1 MDIGLARGQLVLSRT
16 FHNLVVVALA
26 AVLAGAAAAPCRAS
40 ATGGSELGMVDSIG
54 EVTDVIVG
62 HNTRGPYSLSWTN
75 FDANGIS
82 VIINGRSLKN
92 GADCKI
98 DTANG
103 IISFDSILINDAIA
117 RVSYRTLPGKSKR
130 AAGGTS
136 IPVTLN
142 LRSGATGSLRMTG
155 LYAQDDP
162 NNPNAGKSI
171 IGLGGDKAWG
181 SGKLNSMFLISQSN
195 EGSGSG
201 GGLWDRAAMK
211 LGGDTSIGKLKF
223 TGSYLHA
230 GDQFG
235 GGKEYGTDVG
245 KELIN
250 LATAFAPTKTVQA
263 SASFLSAEDK
273 TNGSRTVTNEQNLVF
288 TPVLSTQLAFK
299 HSISDLTAPGG
310 IQDNVS
316 TSGVALSS
324 TAIRRVTL
332 RSSMMQKTSDLAG
345 AEQAFSAGVTAK
357 PVDQL
362 NLDIGYGTLENNAVG
377 HQAST
382 DVKVTAAPI
391 KQVAVQA
398 GYSGVDSTKLGQFTK
413 TNVAVQ
419 ATPVKNVQI
428 QGSMAD
434 NVENSNQQFSR
445 DVSVSSTPAAFA
457 KLTAMFSQKGINSL
471 DDVTK
476 GAVLQLTPGK
486 RTRLSAGYRYAET
499 GPRVLTIRDYL
510 AETKP
515 WDFLSL
521 SGTYRQRDLR
531 ASDMVDSASMSMSL
545 SPTRFFALKGDYQSN
560 PEDKTGAVQNFNTT
574 SVGLTT
580 KIGSV
585 GVETNYFQKDE
596 YAVDTLSDERGVG
609 LALPAFGHG
618 QITTGCKL
626 GRTLGSSDLGTRTY
640 SLGYRHSVGS
650 DFSLSLTGNYTQYLL
665 NKMLQPDKTEVSAEA
680 SLGVKF

>member
-1 MDIGLARGQLVLSRT
+1 MPSCCIEWEHGHSSFVYTRVMDISLARGRVVLSRT
-16 FHNLVVVALA
+16 FHNLVVVAIA
-26 AVLAGAAAAPCRAS
+26 AVLAGALAAPCRAS
-40 ATGGSELGMVDSIG
+40 ASGGSELGMVDSIG

-75 FDANGIS
+75 FDADGIS

-92 GADCKI
+92 VADYRI
-98 DTANG
+98 DIAKG
-103 IISFDSILINDAIA
+103 IVSFNSVLVNDAIV

-130 AAGGTS
+130 AVGGTS

-142 LRSGATGSLRMTG
+142 LRSSATGNLRMTG
-155 LYAQDDP
+155 LFAQDDP
-162 NNPNAGKSI
+162 KNPNAGKSI

-181 SGKLNSMFLISQSN
+181 SGKLNSMFLISQRN
-195 EGSGSG
+195 ESSGSD

-211 LGGDTSIGKLKF
+211 FGGDTSIGMLKF
-223 TGSYLHA
+223 SGSYLHA
-230 GDQFG
+230 GDSFG

-263 SASFLSAEDK
+263 SASFLSAEDSK
-273 TNGSRTVTNEQNLVF
+273 KGTRTVTNEQSLVF

-299 HSISDLTAPGG
+299 RSTSDLTVPGG
-310 IQDNVS
+310 MNDNVS
-316 TSGVALSS
+316 TSGVQLSS

-332 RSSMMQKTSDLAG
+332 RSSMTQRTSDLTG
-345 AEQAFSAGVTAK
+345 AEQAFSAGVSAK
-357 PVDQL
+357 PIDQVSF
-362 NLDIGYGTLENNAVG
+362 DVGYATLESNAVG

-382 DVKVTAAPI
+382 DVKVSATPV

-398 GYSGVDSTKLGQFTK
+398 AYSGVDSTRLGQVT
-413 TNVAVQ
+413 
-419 ATPVKNVQI
+419 
-428 QGSMAD
+428 
-434 NVENSNQQFSR
+434 NSN
-445 DVSVSSTPAAFA
+445 VSVSSTPAAFA
-457 KLTAMFSQKGINSL
+457 KLTAMFSQKGIDSL

-476 GAVLQLTPGK
+476 GAELQLVPTK
-486 RTRLSAGYRYAET
+486 HTRLVAGYKYAEA
-499 GPRVLTIRDYL
+499 GPRVLTIHDYL

-521 SGTYRQRDLR
+521 MGTYRQRDVR

-545 SPTRFFALKGDYQSN
+545 SPARFFALKGNYQSN
-560 PEDKTGAVQNFNTT
+560 PEDTNGLVQNFNTA

-580 KIGSV
+580 QIGSV
-585 GVETNYFQKDE
+585 GLETNYFQKDE
-596 YAVDTLSDERGVG
+596 YAADRLSDERGVG
-609 LALPAFGHG
+609 LAVPAFGHG
-618 QITTGCKL
+618 QISTGCRL

-640 SLGYRHSVGS
+640 SLGYRHSMGS

-680 SLGVKF
+680 SLGARF